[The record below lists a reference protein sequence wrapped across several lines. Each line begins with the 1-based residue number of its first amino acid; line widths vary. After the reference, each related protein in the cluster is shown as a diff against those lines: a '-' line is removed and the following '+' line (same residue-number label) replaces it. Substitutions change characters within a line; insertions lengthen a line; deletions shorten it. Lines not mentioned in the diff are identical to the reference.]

1 MCISAPKV
9 PQVQAAPP
17 PVAAPTEAPMEEA
30 PVSEVETAVTKADS
44 DVAKKRV
51 LRRGTK
57 SLQTASGLNIP
68 TVSGLNIS

>member
-1 MCISAPKV
+1 M
-9 PQVQAAPP
+9 
-17 PVAAPTEAPMEEA
+17 
-30 PVSEVETAVTKADS
+30 SEVETAVTKADS